1 MHDKVDRRVSAFLR
15 GLARSEAGAQI
26 GRLDFSRTRCDTGLE
41 LVKVPVLQGIMR
53 QLTIDYPSGSHFLGD
68 EQRSEFAG

>member
-1 MHDKVDRRVSAFLR
+1 MRDKVDRRVSAFLR

-53 QLTIDYPSGSHFLGD
+53 QLTIDYPSEATF
-68 EQRSEFAG
+68 